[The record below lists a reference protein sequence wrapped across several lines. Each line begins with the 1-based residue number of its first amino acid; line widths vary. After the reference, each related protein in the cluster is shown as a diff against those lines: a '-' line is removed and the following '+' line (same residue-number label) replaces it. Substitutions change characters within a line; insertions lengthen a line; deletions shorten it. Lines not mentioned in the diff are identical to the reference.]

1 MSQVLDKQQTE
12 GAAEASRAAGAITLT
27 AAAIAH
33 VKSFAKRHASEPAM
47 RIGVRTSSCS
57 AFAYTFE
64 LDDAST
70 AADLVMEQ
78 DGVRVIVDPKS
89 HAFLAGT
96 EIDYRR
102 EGVQEGF
109 HFENPNV
116 KGTCGCGES
125 FTV

>member
-1 MSQVLDKQQTE
+1 MSQVLDHKQPD
-12 GAAEASRAAGAITLT
+12 GASAASGGAIKLT
-27 AAAIAH
+27 AAALAH
-33 VKSFAKRHASEPAM
+33 VKSFASKHAVAPTM

-64 LDDAST
+64 LDDAV
-70 AADLVMEQ
+70 AAEDLVIEQ
-78 DGVRVIVDPKS
+78 DGVTVIVDPKS
-89 HAFLAGT
+89 HTFLAGT